1 MNADSQY
8 DRQFLAWALDRALR
22 FYEVNKQT
30 CTPDE
35 VTKLAETF
43 CGWVMPAP
51 DAVEPEPVKTPD
63 EAAIEAEH
71 AKHLEEA
78 NVVQATEQT
87 EAPAAEVAPEVQ
99 A

>member
-1 MNADSQY
+1 MNADSHY

-30 CTPDE
+30 CTPEE

-51 DAVEPEPVKTPD
+51 DAVEPVPEKTAD
-63 EAAIEAEH
+63 ESAIEAEQEKILAEA
-71 AKHLEEA
+71 AKPVEA
-78 NVVQATEQT
+78 
-87 EAPAAEVAPEVQ
+87 APEVAQ
-99 A
+99 